1 MNCILSTAVS
11 ICRSLH
17 KGAISRTAL
26 WNIVISFH
34 FRFNSIVLEFYNI
47 VLGFCYCNTYFSY
60 QIPRHVRAYY
70 SEARNASQKFL
81 GKLWAQHHYVLRSTK
96 GPSIN
101 DVVSKSALLN
111 PLPTIVVFF
120 QWVGVQN
127 CLLRYPPPHLR
138 TPFKWRRLWTAPKV
152 KVIMPFLV
160 TGHIFSKIVKVL
172 FSTANFVFGPDSY
185 FIEIRL

>member
-34 FRFNSIVLEFYNI
+34 FRFNSIALEFYNI

-60 QIPRHVRAYY
+60 QIPRRRHVRAYY
-70 SEARNASQKFL
+70 SKAKNASQKFL

-120 QWVGVQN
+120 QYKGLEYKIVFWGIP
-127 CLLRYPPPHLR
+127 LLTYVLHLNDVVYGLHLR
-138 TPFKWRRLWTAPKV
+138 LKLLCRF
-152 KVIMPFLV
+152 
-160 TGHIFSKIVKVL
+160 
-172 FSTANFVFGPDSY
+172 
-185 FIEIRL
+185 